1 MDGQL
6 WAKRRGSK
14 CVRGPRENWGRKF
27 ILTDLRISELWLW
40 RLRGRKGKFNWG
52 QWHSNLGI
60 VYGWTAL
67 SQKERSCTLITARQN
82 FVAQSDFGGFEIFK
96 ILTSRPPRYKRQV
109 QPKSSTL
116 KPWDSVWMDSSEPEG
131 DLPTFKNGSAKL
143 CGSIRFWPIRKTPKN
158 TPEYSPKHWSR
169 PLLDVFP
176 SQGPSTNH
184 FWWYKK
190 KYVWTSR
197 SWVSSGPRVPGV
209 APIWRK
215 PIFRGWKLSFFQN
228 SHSWLAWPRGV
239 KDLMGRGSP

>member
-1 MDGQL
+1 MCKGAEWKLRPWIYFDRFQ
-6 WAKRRGSK
+6 
-14 CVRGPRENWGRKF
+14 NWL
-27 ILTDLRISELWLW
+27 IWLW

-190 KYVWTSR
+190 NMFGQVVVGS
-197 SWVSSGPRVPGV
+197 V
-209 APIWRK
+209 
-215 PIFRGWKLSFFQN
+215 Q
-228 SHSWLAWPRGV
+228 
-239 KDLMGRGSP
+239 DRGSLGWLPYGVNLFSGVENYHFFKTLTVDWHDPGG